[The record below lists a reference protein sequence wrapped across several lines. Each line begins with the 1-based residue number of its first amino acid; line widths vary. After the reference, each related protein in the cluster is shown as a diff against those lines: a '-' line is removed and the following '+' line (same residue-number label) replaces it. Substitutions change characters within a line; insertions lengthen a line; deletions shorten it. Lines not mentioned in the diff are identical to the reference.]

1 MFNKIAKS
9 VVFSVSEIRK
19 YFQTGSAMFS
29 WLKRRILDNN
39 IVKIK
44 RDLYSIVN
52 PILGAP
58 FADKFMIGSAITDSS
73 YIAYHS
79 AFEFHGL
86 AKKPG
91 KTMYI
96 AGEERFSPFDFDG
109 IKYTYTRSP
118 FSEGVV
124 NIEKGADLKV
134 TDLERTLIDCLNNL
148 RLSGGVE
155 EMINGLEKVSSISEE
170 LLLKYLDRY
179 KTNLLYRKAG
189 FVFSQFRENLGLS
202 DAFFS
207 RCKENVDNNV
217 YYFQKNETVPTKL
230 DKDWNLIVPEID
242 EMMKKYEDT
251 EPGEDDGH
259 ENQEPNLDPDSQE

>member
-1 MFNKIAKS
+1 MYTIGESRMFNKIAKS

-19 YFQTGSAMFS
+19 HFQTGAAMFS
-29 WLKRRILDNN
+29 WLKRRIIDNN

-52 PILGAP
+52 PIIGAP
-58 FADKFMIGSAITDSS
+58 FADKFMIGSAITKSS

-86 AKKPG
+86 AKQPG
-91 KTMYI
+91 KTMYV

-124 NIEKGADLKV
+124 SIDKGSDLKV

-148 RLSGGVE
+148 KLSGGAE
-155 EMINGLEKVSSISEE
+155 EMMNGLETVSSINED
-170 LLLKYLDRY
+170 LLLKYLEKY

-189 FVFSQFRENLGLS
+189 FVFSHYRDRLELSEN
-202 DAFFS
+202 FFS
-207 RCKENVDNNV
+207 RCKESVDNNV
-217 YYFQKNETVPTKL
+217 YYFQKNEPAPAKL
-230 DKDWNLIVPEID
+230 DKDWNLIVPEIE
-242 EMMKKYEDT
+242 EMMKKYKDS
-251 EPGEDDGH
+251 EPSK
-259 ENQEPNLDPDSQE
+259 DSLEKK